1 MRVGL
6 RTAFGANVIAIATR
20 LPLGADKIVALQ
32 ELARAAIAFRTPHRD
47 YKKERERLTLRL
59 KLIDKLAA
67 DLRLELRHPTVLN
80 DADAPRHT
88 LEALSEIRR
97 QTASALA
104 AFNAQVRAHARGAN
118 PALDVFYGEILRI
131 WVAAGGKLTS
141 PSTSGPGGP
150 LYNYVK
156 EVMLATNGNAPT
168 REGLRTIVRRWKPW
182 IVQRQG
188 DEGRASK
195 PRRRTKGRGVL
206 TPKRR
211 RSEPN

>member
-1 MRVGL
+1 VRVGP
-6 RTAFGANVIAIATR
+6 RTAFGANVIAIAAR
-20 LPLGADKIVALQ
+20 LPSGADKIAALQ

-47 YKKERERLTLRL
+47 YKKERKRLALRL

-67 DLRLELRHPTVLN
+67 DLRLELGHPTVLN
-80 DADAPRHT
+80 DADAPRRT

-97 QTASALA
+97 QTASAFV
-104 AFNAQVRAHARGAN
+104 AFDAQVRAHARGAN

-141 PSTSGPGGP
+141 PSTSKLGGP

-156 EVMLATNGNAPT
+156 EVMLATNGSAPT
-168 REGLRTIVRRWKPW
+168 REGVRTIVRRWRPW
-182 IVQRQG
+182 IVRRHSV
-188 DEGRASK
+188 DERRARK

-206 TPKRR
+206 TSKRR
-211 RSEPN
+211 R